1 MKQQTTHI
9 VLAISLGLNL
19 LIVGAAIGFGLRER
33 PGPRFPAHLSDSLET
48 VAPEVR
54 DQISAQVRRQRKE
67 GRELHKQMRNEQRQ
81 LAKVILSEPFDPEA
95 ARGAF
100 ASTRQARDAVEKHMH
115 EQMLLVLAE
124 LDQQQR
130 AQLIR
135 RILRPHE
142 GGQPRPPHR
151 ER

>member
-54 DQISAQVRRQRKE
+54 DQISAEIRRERKE

-95 ARGAF
+95 ARSAF
-100 ASTRQARDAVEKHMH
+100 AKTRQARDAVQQHMH

-124 LDQQQR
+124 LDKQQR
-130 AQLIR
+130 AQLMR
-135 RILRPHE
+135 RILRPNTD
-142 GGQPRPPHR
+142 GGPRQPHR
-151 ER
+151 EG